1 MKTSY
6 IMCISRIDTFMF
18 HKTKNK
24 NKKYFSKIHLQRFS
38 SKNVLTEHKEVC
50 LSINGAQSV
59 RLEKLIIEFKH
70 YSKQMLVPFK
80 IYADLK
86 CNLEGVESYEGS
98 YSKRYQDTPC
108 SFSCK
113 LAGVDDKFTKPI
125 VVFRDEN
132 AAYKFI
138 EAILKEYEY
147 CSKVMKKHF
156 NKNL

>member
-1 MKTSY
+1 
-6 IMCISRIDTFMF
+6 MF

-86 CNLEGVESYEGS
+86 CNLDSVESYEGS

-113 LAGVDDKFTKPI
+113 LVGVDDKFTKPI
-125 VVFRDEN
+125 VV
-132 AAYKFI
+132 
-138 EAILKEYEY
+138 
-147 CSKVMKKHF
+147 
-156 NKNL
+156 NLPSQYMSFF